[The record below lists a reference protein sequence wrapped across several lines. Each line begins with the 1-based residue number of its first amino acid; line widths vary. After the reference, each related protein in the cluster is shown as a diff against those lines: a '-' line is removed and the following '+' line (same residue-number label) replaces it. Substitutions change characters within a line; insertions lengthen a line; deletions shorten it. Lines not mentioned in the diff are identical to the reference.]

1 MFQTKMSV
9 ESKTVSLINGGFG
22 FCCCFF
28 FFFNG
33 FSPDKPRKTAKCLR
47 FPNENPHLIPVSIQG
62 LTLPHPTGE
71 TGISQTL
78 CNLLDQTQPLLLL
91 SSIPSRSLQH
101 SKDPSEEPSP
111 ACPRKSLHSLPH
123 PAVLTYPAALHK
135 ILPFASQPV
144 LRPPGPSSNNQY

>member
-1 MFQTKMSV
+1 MEV
-9 ESKTVSLINGGFG
+9 LGFVVA
-22 FCCCFF
+22 F

-78 CNLLDQTQPLLLL
+78 CNLLDQTQPLLLSLPSLPDPCSTAKIPVRSQALHAPGKAFTPCPTLL
-91 SSIPSRSLQH
+91 SSHTQLLSTKSFPLPPSQFYGLLAPLLIINIDFTACAIIP
-101 SKDPSEEPSP
+101 
-111 ACPRKSLHSLPH
+111 
-123 PAVLTYPAALHK
+123 V
-135 ILPFASQPV
+135 
-144 LRPPGPSSNNQY
+144 